1 MLLYHLSICKKEL
14 INNATENGKANLVF
28 VYFSEFRKSNDQ
40 IFLQI
45 NKTDFK
51 RLLIFIDATMA
62 IARTSVKL
70 SGKNRRLCC

>member
-45 NKTDFK
+45 NKTDLKGLF
-51 RLLIFIDATMA
+51 IFVDVVMKT
-62 IARTSVKL
+62 ARTSA
-70 SGKNRRLCC
+70 